1 MLKRFY
7 PLAFSLVWFFAFN
20 EPADSVEVAKV
31 ILPQLSPLQWEMLRE
46 QQGDH
51 LRPLPVDVSLAIYNG
66 KVSAATIRRGT
77 GYSDIDQ
84 TIVTWIET
92 RWKTHTWFGGGSN
105 FVISLNVDPAVRQIV
120 FRRS

>member
-1 MLKRFY
+1 MLKRFHL
-7 PLAFSLVWFFAFN
+7 LAFSLVCFFGFN
-20 EPADSVEVAKV
+20 EPAGSAEVAKV
-31 ILPQLSPLQWEMLRE
+31 ALPQLSPLQWEMLRQ

-66 KVSAATIRRGT
+66 RVTGATIRRGT
-77 GYSDIDQ
+77 GYSDIDK

-92 RWKTHTWFGGGSN
+92 RWKTHSWFGGGSN
-105 FVISLNVDPAVRQIV
+105 FVISLNVDPVIRQIV

>member
-7 PLAFSLVWFFAFN
+7 LLAFSLVWFLAFN

-66 KVSAATIRRGT
+66 KVSAATIRRGS

-92 RWKTHTWFGGGSN
+92 RWKTHTWFGGGNN
-105 FVISLNVDPAVRQIV
+105 FVISLNVDPTTRRIV

>member
-7 PLAFSLVWFFAFN
+7 LFAFSLVWFFTFT
-20 EPADSVEVAKV
+20 EPAGSVEVAKV
-31 ILPQLSPLQWEMLRE
+31 ILPQLSPLQWEMLR
-46 QQGDH
+46 QQRGDH
-51 LRPLPVDVSLAIYNG
+51 LRPLPVDVRLAIYNG
-66 KVSAATIRRGT
+66 KVSDATIRRGT
-77 GYSDIDQ
+77 GYSDIDK